1 MLKVLKLSAF
11 GLWSWAD
18 PESGD
23 RGSIESRNQASQSVD
38 GKLPRNRRF
47 KRTTRQTDEQVTN
60 LDSVVVNL
68 SSAELTE
75 SEKSLLSKGLNF
87 CTRPKSY
94 DKGKLVEDTQA
105 FTRRM
110 RLKSHFA
117 DRGDS
122 HSQEKYPDFIPKSD
136 WQPPNQGRDLEAFVN
151 RVESAVRSH
160 IPPKPK
166 HDNLSRSD
174 RSALYNLQKREDIV
188 IKPADKGSAVVV
200 MDRDH
205 YVSEA
210 ERQLNDSAFYRP
222 LDHDPTQEFAKQVS
236 DTVREMHDQ
245 GHISEKNMTYL
256 IVDQPKAGRNYL
268 LPKIHKAGNPGRPI
282 VSANGHPAEKI
293 SEFVDL
299 HLQSHVQTLPSY
311 LQDTTDFL
319 KKQEALGPIPSDA
332 LLVSMDVTS
341 LYTNIPHSDG
351 IKACEEAW
359 DERDIKD
366 PPTQTLVKLLTLVLK
381 CNNLGFNGQHY
392 LQVQGTA
399 MGTKMAPAYA
409 NMFMGRLEKQLLMS
423 VTIRPFSWLRFID
436 DIDMKWLH
444 GRDNLDT
451 FLQEANS
458 FHSTIRFTAGVSNDK
473 HHFLDTQSRLDEDR
487 ICTDLYTKPT
497 DTHQYLLPTSCH
509 PKHCCKNIPYS
520 LALRLRR
527 ICSDSNT
534 FELRAK
540 EPKELTNQLHSRG
553 YLKQDIVSAI
563 DKARQRSRDALLS
576 YRPKSTEVGTILPFV
591 LTYHPDLPKVR
602 DIVDKNWSIIE
613 SSDELKDIYQRK
625 PVMAFRRPKSLRDF
639 LVRARLKPNSDD
651 DNQNGECRPC
661 GRKRCQCCKMITSA
675 GTVKSSSGATVRLRQ
690 NTDCTTENVVYLIS
704 CSSCNKQYVGE
715 TKGPLNKRMNGHRDD
730 WRHRRFER
738 SPKADHFHS
747 ADHDF
752 LSHASVCC
760 LEHNKEWSDSTR
772 KLRESYWIRRLN
784 TLCPFGIN
792 KGD

>member
-1 MLKVLKLSAF
+1 MA
-11 GLWSWAD
+11 
-18 PESGD
+18 
-23 RGSIESRNQASQSVD
+23 
-38 GKLPRNRRF
+38 
-47 KRTTRQTDEQVTN
+47 
-60 LDSVVVNL
+60 
-68 SSAELTE
+68 
-75 SEKSLLSKGLNF
+75 
-87 CTRPKSY
+87 
-94 DKGKLVEDTQA
+94 
-105 FTRRM
+105 
-110 RLKSHFA
+110 
-117 DRGDS
+117 
-122 HSQEKYPDFIPKSD
+122 
-136 WQPPNQGRDLEAFVN
+136 
-151 RVESAVRSH
+151 
-160 IPPKPK
+160 
-166 HDNLSRSD
+166 
-174 RSALYNLQKREDIV
+174 
-188 IKPADKGSAVVV
+188 
-200 MDRDH
+200 
-205 YVSEA
+205 
-210 ERQLNDSAFYRP
+210 
-222 LDHDPTQEFAKQVS
+222 
-236 DTVREMHDQ
+236 
-245 GHISEKNMTYL
+245 YL
-256 IVDQPKAGRNYL
+256 IVDQPKAGRFYL

-282 VSANGHPAEKI
+282 VSANGHPTEKI

-332 LLVSMDVTS
+332 LFVSMDVTS

-381 CNNLGFNGQHY
+381 CNNFEFNGQHY

-423 VTIRPFSWLRFID
+423 VTLRPFSWLRFID

-458 FHSTIRFTAGVSNDK
+458 FHSTIQFTAEVSNDK
-473 HHFLDTQSRLDEDR
+473 HVFLDTQSRLDEDR
-487 ICTDLYTKPT
+487 ISTDLYTKPT

-540 EPKELTNQLHSRG
+540 ELTNQLHQRG
-553 YLKQDIVSAI
+553 YLKQDIASAI

-576 YRPKSTEVGTILPFV
+576 YRPKSAEVGTILPFV

-613 SSDELKDIYQRK
+613 SSDELKDIYQSK

-651 DNQNGECRPC
+651 DNQTGECRPC
-661 GRKRCQCCKMITSA
+661 GRKRCQCCKMITTA

-730 WRHRRFER
+730 WRHCRFER
-738 SPKADHFHS
+738 SPTAEHFHS

-752 LSHASVCC
+752 LSNASVCC

>member
-1 MLKVLKLSAF
+1 
-11 GLWSWAD
+11 
-18 PESGD
+18 
-23 RGSIESRNQASQSVD
+23 
-38 GKLPRNRRF
+38 
-47 KRTTRQTDEQVTN
+47 
-60 LDSVVVNL
+60 
-68 SSAELTE
+68 
-75 SEKSLLSKGLNF
+75 
-87 CTRPKSY
+87 
-94 DKGKLVEDTQA
+94 
-105 FTRRM
+105 
-110 RLKSHFA
+110 
-117 DRGDS
+117 
-122 HSQEKYPDFIPKSD
+122 
-136 WQPPNQGRDLEAFVN
+136 
-151 RVESAVRSH
+151 
-160 IPPKPK
+160 
-166 HDNLSRSD
+166 
-174 RSALYNLQKREDIV
+174 
-188 IKPADKGSAVVV
+188 
-200 MDRDH
+200 
-205 YVSEA
+205 
-210 ERQLNDSAFYRP
+210 
-222 LDHDPTQEFAKQVS
+222 
-236 DTVREMHDQ
+236 
-245 GHISEKNMTYL
+245 
-256 IVDQPKAGRNYL
+256 
-268 LPKIHKAGNPGRPI
+268 
-282 VSANGHPAEKI
+282 
-293 SEFVDL
+293 
-299 HLQSHVQTLPSY
+299 
-311 LQDTTDFL
+311 
-319 KKQEALGPIPSDA
+319 
-332 LLVSMDVTS
+332 
-341 LYTNIPHSDG
+341 
-351 IKACEEAW
+351 
-359 DERDIKD
+359 
-366 PPTQTLVKLLTLVLK
+366 
-381 CNNLGFNGQHY
+381 
-392 LQVQGTA
+392 

-423 VTIRPFSWLRFID
+423 VTMRPFSWLRFID

-458 FHSTIRFTAGVSNDK
+458 FHSTIRFTAEVSNDK
-473 HHFLDTQSRLDEDR
+473 HVFLDTQSRLDEDR

-540 EPKELTNQLHSRG
+540 ELTNQLHSRG
-553 YLKQDIVSAI
+553 YLKQDIASAI

-715 TKGPLNKRMNGHRDD
+715 TKGSLNKRMNGHRDD

-738 SPKADHFHS
+738 SPTAEHFHS

-752 LSHASVCC
+752 LSNASVTC

-772 KLRESYWIRRLN
+772 KHRESYWIRRLN